1 MAPSRAAC
9 AVEQLLNREVG
20 ELACLDGESA
30 LDGPIGSESPI
41 RATHTLIAHNADI
54 LAFEIPPVN
63 RISSGDILL
72 ELVVLY
78 LLLHGQSVTKE
89 LFVFALGPIG
99 ELVMA
104 YLVMS
109 SGVPGPL
116 LNKCFSALP
125 VRESEG
131 ELVAIDVRL
140 AEVGAVLHELL
151 HVAVFDLLI
160 DEGSRLLGKGLD
172 LLCSRLVAL
181 LWLIRRLLT
190 RFGLGLLGGINWSLL
205 WLLLLWLF
213 FWLLLWLQLWL
224 LFWFFLWLF
233 WLFWLFWLGF
243 FWLGLFGLGGLLLL
257 GISSFWLRC
266 WFGSDFLWL
275 SRSRWLGLGR
285 CLFASLFT
293 FGRGLRVIPTTIH
306 ALWIFDEGAQ
316 VEVFIGLKV
325 VVGVVDIL
333 AFVIVGSLIMMSVA

>member
-9 AVEQLLNREVG
+9 AVEQLLDGEVG

-72 ELVVLY
+72 ELVVLH
-78 LLLHGQSVTKE
+78 LLLHGQSVTEE
-89 LFVFALGPIG
+89 LLVFALGPIG

-104 YLVMS
+104 DLVVS

-116 LNKCFSALP
+116 LNECLGALP
-125 VRESEG
+125 VREPEG

-151 HVAVFDLLI
+151 HVAVLDLLI
-160 DEGSRLLGKGLD
+160 DESSRLLGEGLD
-172 LLCSRLVAL
+172 LLCGRWVAL
-181 LWLIRRLLT
+181 LGLIGRLLA
-190 RFGLGLLGGINWSLL
+190 RLGLGLLGGINWSLL
-205 WLLLLWLF
+205 WLLL
-213 FWLLLWLQLWL
+213 FWLLFLWL
-224 LFWFFLWLF
+224 LFWLFCWFFL

-243 FWLGLFGLGGLLLL
+243 FWLGLFGLGGFLLL

-266 WFGSDFLWL
+266 WFGSDFLGL
-275 SRSRWLGLGR
+275 SRSGWLGLGR

-293 FGRGLRVIPTTIH
+293 FGRGFWVVPTTIH

-333 AFVIVGSLIMMSVA
+333 AFVIVGSLIVMSVA